1 MKNKLTLIAV
11 LFPLFILTAC
21 NDGEDTQPKTKAE
34 KEWKGLTGTKRVE
47 FTPVGGKGPTIA
59 EKNAQR

>member
-21 NDGEDTQPKTKAE
+21 NDSEDTQPKTQTE
-34 KEWKGLTGTKRVE
+34 KKWEGLTGTKRVE
-47 FTPVGGKGPTIA
+47 FTTP
-59 EKNAQR
+59 QRKDYYSKD